1 MGDWPLKGGVALV
14 GAGVSRF
21 ERRTSR
27 SNLAFAAEALR
38 NALSDCGLRK
48 ERLDGLITNVGSPLG
63 ADYDRM
69 AEAFGL
75 DLRFA
80 SQTWTH
86 GRFVGSV
93 VQHAALAVAAG
104 LADYVACV
112 VGLSFTRLGMMGG
125 PTDVEGE
132 RQGGGSHGEVPYYGL
147 TAPGGGAAMSM
158 RRYFDRYGGGPAE
171 LAAVPIALRKHA
183 RLNPRALM
191 QKPMTLEDYLAAPL
205 VIEPLRLFDFSLMSD
220 GGACVILTTVER
232 ARDLAKPPVLVKG
245 MQGLKAGRGEFIFS
259 RPGLGSWQQ
268 PTFDFAGEDHPV
280 YRMADV
286 RPADIDALYVYDA
299 FSPNI
304 IFTLER
310 FGFAPPGEALAWVQG
325 GRIELGGE
333 LPVNT
338 NGGLLS
344 EAHVTGWNHMVEIVR
359 QLRHECGERQVP
371 DAELLQWATPF
382 GDSLIFGRA

>member
-1 MGDWPLKGGVALV
+1 MVSWPLQGRVAIV

-21 ERRTSR
+21 ERHTSR
-27 SNLAFAAEALR
+27 SNLALAAEALK
-38 NALSDCGLRK
+38 NALADCGLRK
-48 ERLDGLITNVGSPLG
+48 DQLDGLITNIGSPLG

-86 GRFVGSV
+86 GRFVGTV
-93 VQHAALAVAAG
+93 LQHAVLAVAAG
-104 LADYVACV
+104 LADYVACL

-125 PTDVEGE
+125 PTDVEGD
-132 RQGGGSHGEVPYYGL
+132 RQGGGSHGEVPYYGM

-158 RRYFDRYGGGPAE
+158 RRYFDRYGGGPE
-171 LAAVPIALRKHA
+171 DLAAVPMALRKHA
-183 RLNPRALM
+183 RLNPQALM
-191 QKPMTLEDYLAAPL
+191 QKPMSREDYLAAPYI
-205 VIEPLRLFDFSLMSD
+205 IEPLRLFDFSLMSD
-220 GGACVILTTVER
+220 GGACVIVTSTEH
-232 ARDLAKPPVLVKG
+232 ARDLAKPPILIKG
-245 MQGLKAGRGEFIFS
+245 MQGLKAGPNEFIFS

-268 PTFDFAGEDHPV
+268 PTYDFTGEDQPV
-280 YRMADV
+280 YRLADA

-299 FSPNI
+299 FSPNVL
-304 IFTLER
+304 FTLER
-310 FGFAPPGEALAWVQG
+310 FGFAPAGEALAWVQD

-359 QLRHECGERQVP
+359 QLRHECGERQVAG
-371 DAELLQWATPF
+371 AELLQWATPF
-382 GDSLIFGRA
+382 GDSLIFGR